1 MYFFWFILVNQ
12 NNLGKDSIINMDET
26 PCFFDMVGG
35 ATFTM
40 RGSKDVLQ
48 KSSGHD
54 KMRYVSTLL
63 QYSSI
68 KMSTILL
75 MNVTSFSRYRFT
87 AVLTVTASGRKL
99 PTMLIFKNL
108 VNIPQLQKDQSWPKG

>member
-63 QYSSI
+63 Q
-68 KMSTILL
+68 
-75 MNVTSFSRYRFT
+75 
-87 AVLTVTASGRKL
+87 
-99 PTMLIFKNL
+99 
-108 VNIPQLQKDQSWPKG
+108 